1 MAPRPIKVMEIIAR
15 MNVGGPAVI
24 VAELMR
30 GLPQLDFEV
39 RLITG
44 YCDNGEADYLE
55 TVARDIPAVR
65 IGGLGRSVSPL
76 KDFLSFFTLIREIRA
91 FAPDVIHTHTAKAGV
106 LGRIAALLA
115 APGAVRIHTF
125 HGHLLHGY
133 FNPVV
138 TKLVTFTEKLLASLT
153 HHLVAVGNQVKDDL
167 IDAGIGREK
176 KFSVFFPGLPEP
188 LKFEKS
194 AARKTIGL
202 SADGVYVTFV
212 GRLTQIKRPDRL
224 LDVAEILKAKKSAAE
239 IVIVGEGDLFA
250 TTKQRAERD
259 GLPVKFLGWRSDV
272 AEIFAASDLAILT
285 SDNEGIPLTLIQAA
299 QASLPIVA
307 TNVGSIHD
315 IVVDGETGVL
325 TKPNGDAL
333 AAAITGL
340 LANSKQ
346 MHNFGSAGQARAK
359 EFFSLSRMISDHSHL
374 YKQGK

>member
-30 GLPQLDFEV
+30 GLPKSDFEV

-44 YCDNGEADYLE
+44 NCDNGEADYLE

-65 IGGLGRSVSPL
+65 IGGLGRSLSPL
-76 KDFLSFFTLIREIRA
+76 KDFLSFFTLIREIHA

-106 LGRIAALLA
+106 LGRIAAMLA

-138 TKLVTFTEKLLASLT
+138 TKLVTLTEKLLASST

-167 IDAGIGREK
+167 IAAGIGSEK

-188 LKFEKS
+188 VQFEKS
-194 AARKTIGL
+194 AARKKLGL

-224 LDVAEILKAKKSAAE
+224 LDVAEILKVKKSAAE
-239 IVIVGEGDLFA
+239 ILIVGEGDLFA

-299 QASLPIVA
+299 QAGLPIVA

-315 IVVDGETGVL
+315 IVVDGETGAL
-325 TKPNGDAL
+325 TAPNGDAL

>member
-138 TKLVTFTEKLLASLT
+138 TQLVTLTEKLLASLT

-167 IDAGIGREK
+167 IDAGIGSEK

-188 LKFEKS
+188 VKLEKS
-194 AARKTIGL
+194 AARKELGL

-299 QASLPIVA
+299 QAGLPIVA

-359 EFFSLSRMISDHSHL
+359 EFFSLSRMISDHSDL

>member
-30 GLPQLDFEV
+30 GLPKSDFEV

-76 KDFLSFFTLIREIRA
+76 KDFLSFFTLIHEIRA

-115 APGAVRIHTF
+115 APSAVRIHTF

-153 HHLVAVGNQVKDDL
+153 HYLVAVGNQVKDDL

-224 LDVAEILKAKKSAAE
+224 LDVAEILKAKKSSAE

-299 QASLPIVA
+299 QAGLPIVA

-325 TKPNGDAL
+325 TAPNGDAL

>member
-138 TKLVTFTEKLLASLT
+138 TKLVTLTEKLLASLT
-153 HHLVAVGNQVKDDL
+153 LYLVAVGNQVKDDL
-167 IDAGIGREK
+167 IDAGIGSEK

-188 LKFEKS
+188 VKLEKS
-194 AARKTIGL
+194 AARKELGL

-299 QASLPIVA
+299 QAGLPIVA

-359 EFFSLSRMISDHSHL
+359 EFFSLSRMISDHSDL

>member
-1 MAPRPIKVMEIIAR
+1 M
-15 MNVGGPAVI
+15 
-24 VAELMR
+24 
-30 GLPQLDFEV
+30 
-39 RLITG
+39 
-44 YCDNGEADYLE
+44 
-55 TVARDIPAVR
+55 
-65 IGGLGRSVSPL
+65 
-76 KDFLSFFTLIREIRA
+76 
-91 FAPDVIHTHTAKAGV
+91 

-138 TKLVTFTEKLLASLT
+138 TQLVTFTEKLLASLT
-153 HHLVAVGNQVKDDL
+153 HYLVAVGNQVKDDL
-167 IDAGIGREK
+167 IGAGIGSEK

-188 LKFEKS
+188 VQFEKS
-194 AARKTIGL
+194 AARKKFGL
-202 SADGVYVTFV
+202 STDGVYVTFV

-224 LDVAEILKAKKSAAE
+224 LDVAEILKAKKSSAE

-272 AEIFAASDLAILT
+272 AEIFAASEVAILT

-299 QASLPIVA
+299 QAGLPIVA

-325 TKPNGDAL
+325 TAPNGNAL

-359 EFFSLSRMISDHSHL
+359 EFFSISRMISDHSHL